1 MHFDRFV
8 RLPLFALGLLA
19 AILPAQAGAGK
30 VLEPSTT
37 TKTKDDTGVAAMG
50 AYQGVKHAIGVLDF
64 TNDAGYASE
73 WSLGENMRLMLESSL
88 AATNR
93 FVIVE
98 RGDLDAVLDEQDLQ
112 ASTRAAKSKSA
123 AQTGRLRSARYLA
136 SGAVTEASV
145 GTSGEGAGL
154 RIKGFRIGGSS
165 TKASIVAVVKLVDTT
180 TGEVI
185 ASERVRGEAGKTSL
199 SVGYEGADI
208 GGGLGAFAKTPLGE
222 AAQDV
227 IDQAVKIIA
236 TKMESFALEGAV
248 VAVEGEQI
256 VINLGQNYGVR
267 GGQLF
272 IVRKAGKELTDP
284 ETGEVLDRVE
294 GEVTG
299 TIEVTKVREKIAYCK
314 LLDGSPPERG
324 DTVVLH

>member
-1 MHFDRFV
+1 MKTSFV
-8 RLPLFALGLLA
+8 ARLVLLTACGLAL
-19 AILPAQAGAGK
+19 LPAQAAVDK
-30 VLEPSTT
+30 ALKPSAA
-37 TKTKDDTGVAAMG
+37 TKTKDDTGTANMG
-50 AYQGVKHAIGVLDF
+50 DYQGVKHAIGVLDF

-88 AATNR
+88 FATKR

-98 RGDLDAVLDEQDLQ
+98 RGDLEAVMDEQDLQ
-112 ASTRAAKSKSA
+112 ASKRAAKSKEA
-123 AQTGRLRSARYLA
+123 AQTGRLRSARFLA
-136 SGAVTEASV
+136 SGSITEASV
-145 GTSGEGAGL
+145 DTSGEGGGL

-165 TKASIVAVVKLVDTT
+165 SKAAVVAVVKLVDTT

-185 ASERVRGEAGKTSL
+185 ASERIRGEAGKTGL
-199 SVGYEGADI
+199 SVGYEGADF
-208 GGGLGAFAKTPLGE
+208 GGDLGAFAKTPLGE

-227 IDQAVKIIA
+227 VNQAVKIIA
-236 TKMESFALEGAV
+236 TKMESFTVEGAV
-248 VAVEGEQI
+248 VSVESEQI
-256 VINLGQNYGVR
+256 IINLGENYGVR

-272 IVRKAGKELTDP
+272 IVRKAGKVLTDP
-284 ETGEVLDRVE
+284 DSGEVLERLE

-314 LLDGSPPERG
+314 LLNGTLPERG